1 MLRIGQGC
9 LGVLLLASLAI
20 SGRPALAAEDV
31 LIAAVQFPPY
41 VIKPEKD
48 VQQGLLA
55 ELVASLNGIQADYRF
70 VLRPTSLKR
79 RFGDFQKGRVDIV
92 MFENPDWD
100 WQGIAGSRID
110 LGLEDSE
117 VFVARAE
124 PGRGQDYFDNL
135 MDKRLALF
143 NGYHYGFAGFNN
155 DIDWLESNFKA
166 KLSYSH
172 ESNLNLVLHERAD
185 VAPITHSWL
194 NGYLQEHP
202 ELQAQLLVSSWTDQV
217 YRHYAILR
225 PEAPIT
231 AERFRQ
237 LMQELRD
244 GGELGRIFTPY
255 GITVTPRVAG
265 SSATRS
271 AADSPRHAVPAPAT
285 GAR

>member
-1 MLRIGQGC
+1 MQRIGQGC
-9 LGVLLLASLAI
+9 LGVLLLIVLA
-20 SGRPALAAEDV
+20 PVQAAQDV

-55 ELVASLNGIQADYRF
+55 ELVGSFNRIQGDYRF
-70 VLRPTSLKR
+70 KLRATSLNR
-79 RFGDFQKGRVDIV
+79 RFDDFRKGRVDIV
-92 MFENPDWD
+92 IFENPDWD

-117 VFVARAE
+117 IFIARAE

-135 MDKRLALF
+135 MDKRMALF

-155 DIDWLESNFKA
+155 EPDWLTHNFKA
-166 KLSYSH
+166 TITYSH
-172 ESNLNLVLHERAD
+172 ESNLNLVLRGRAD
-185 VAPITHSWL
+185 VAPITRSWL
-194 NGYLQEHP
+194 AGNLREHP
-202 ELQAQLLVSSWTDQV
+202 ELQKQLLVSNWVDQV

-225 PEAPIT
+225 PEAPIS

-244 GGELGRIFTPY
+244 DGELVRIFTPY
-255 GITVTPRVAG
+255 GIKVTPRVAG

-271 AADSPRHAVPAPAT
+271 AAD
-285 GAR
+285 